1 MRTPAPFSLT
11 FHGAAGEVTGSC
23 YLVEA
28 AGLRFLVDC
37 GMFQGGQDAEAKNRR
52 ALKFGVDRIDFMLL
66 THAHIDH
73 SGLIPVLVKR
83 GFKGPIY
90 TTSATADLLEVMLV
104 DSAHIQ
110 EKDAEHHEGEDPLY
124 TVAQALSSLRQ
135 LRRVEYDVEITPAA
149 GVRVRMRDAGHILG
163 AAIIEVW
170 LAQGERETKLVF
182 SGDLGQPGRPLV
194 RDPTPV
200 GEADVLVMES
210 TYGNRL
216 HKPMDAT
223 IDELCQ
229 AVTETLAE
237 RRGNIV
243 IPAFAVGRTQELLY
257 LLIRLVREGRLGNL
271 DIVVDSPLAAK
282 ATAVTLKHW
291 SVLDPDVI
299 PVFDS
304 AMRHGGRP
312 RIRFT
317 ESVEE
322 SAALSRVHDGT
333 IIIAGSGMCDA
344 GRIKYH
350 LRDNLP
356 RSQSS
361 IVIIGFQAEGTLG
374 RRIVDGARSVR
385 IFGDDYSVRAKVYTI
400 GGLSAHGDQAALM
413 GWLRAFSAPPARTFI
428 VHGEPDTARSFGAV
442 VQQQLKWRVDI
453 PSRGQ
458 TVQVP

>member
-1 MRTPAPFSLT
+1 MRVPVRLT

-23 YLVEA
+23 YLVET
-28 AGLRFLVDC
+28 GGPRFLVDC
-37 GMFQGGQDAEAKNRR
+37 GMFQGGQDADIKNRR
-52 ALKFGVDRIDFMLL
+52 ALNFGVDKIDFVLL

-73 SGLIPVLVKR
+73 SGLIPRLVKR

-110 EKDAEHHEGEDPLY
+110 EKDAERHEGEEPLY
-124 TVAQALSSLRQ
+124 TVTQALHCLRQ
-135 LRRVEYDVEITPAA
+135 LRRVEYDTDIAPAA
-149 GVRVRMRDAGHILG
+149 GVRVRMHDAGHILG
-163 AAIIEVW
+163 SAIVEIW
-170 LAQGERETKLVF
+170 LTQGERETKLVF
-182 SGDLGQPGRPLV
+182 SGDLGQPNRPLV

-223 IDELCQ
+223 VDELCQ
-229 AVTETLAE
+229 AVTETFAD
-237 RRGNIV
+237 RRGNVV
-243 IPAFAVGRTQELLY
+243 IPAFAVGRTQEVLY
-257 LLIRLVREGRLGNL
+257 LLIRLVREGRLDDL

-291 SVLDPDVI
+291 ALLDPDVG

-322 SAALSRVHDGT
+322 STALSRVRDGI
-333 IIIAGSGMCDA
+333 IIIAGSGMCEA

-356 RSQSS
+356 RTESS
-361 IVIIGFQAEGTLG
+361 IVIIGFQAQGTLG
-374 RRIVDGARSVR
+374 RRIVDGAKSVR
-385 IFGDDYSVRAKVYTI
+385 IFGDEYPVRAKIYTI
-400 GGLSAHGDQAALM
+400 GGLSAHGDQTALL
-413 GWLRAFSAPPARTFI
+413 GWLRTFTAPPARTFI
-428 VHGEPDTARSFGAV
+428 VHGEPDTAHTFGTL
-442 VQQQLKWRVDI
+442 VQQQLGWRVEI
-453 PSRGQ
+453 PSQGQ
-458 TVQVP
+458 TMQAP

>member
-1 MRTPAPFSLT
+1 
-11 FHGAAGEVTGSC
+11 
-23 YLVEA
+23 
-28 AGLRFLVDC
+28 
-37 GMFQGGQDAEAKNRR
+37 
-52 ALKFGVDRIDFMLL
+52 
-66 THAHIDH
+66 
-73 SGLIPVLVKR
+73 
-83 GFKGPIY
+83 
-90 TTSATADLLEVMLV
+90 
-104 DSAHIQ
+104 
-110 EKDAEHHEGEDPLY
+110 
-124 TVAQALSSLRQ
+124 
-135 LRRVEYDVEITPAA
+135 
-149 GVRVRMRDAGHILG
+149 
-163 AAIIEVW
+163 
-170 LAQGERETKLVF
+170 
-182 SGDLGQPGRPLV
+182 
-194 RDPTPV
+194 V

-229 AVTETLAE
+229 AVTETFLD
-237 RRGNIV
+237 RRGNVV
-243 IPAFAVGRTQELLY
+243 IPAFAVGRTQEVLY

-291 SVLDPDVI
+291 SVLDPDVV

-322 SAALSRVHDGT
+322 SAALSKVHDGT

-356 RSQSS
+356 RAQSS

-385 IFGDDYSVRAKVYTI
+385 IFGDEYPVRAKVYTI

-413 GWLRAFSAPPARTFI
+413 GWLRTFHAPPARTFI
-428 VHGEPDTARSFGAV
+428 VHGESDTARSFGNL
-442 VQQQLKWRVDI
+442 VQQELGWRVD
-453 PSRGQ
+453 
-458 TVQVP
+458 VPAQGTTFQAP

>member
-1 MRTPAPFSLT
+1 MPIPVRLT
-11 FHGAAGEVTGSC
+11 FHGAANEVTGSC
-23 YLVEA
+23 FLVESG
-28 AGLRFLVDC
+28 GLRFLVDC
-37 GMFQGGQDAEAKNRR
+37 GMFQGGQDADLKNRR
-52 ALKFGVDRIDFMLL
+52 ALKFGVEKVDFLLL

-73 SGLIPVLVKR
+73 SGLIPLLVKR
-83 GFKGPIY
+83 GFKGPVY

-110 EKDAEHHEGEDPLY
+110 EKDAERHGGEEPLY
-124 TVAQALSSLRQ
+124 TVTQAVGCLRQ
-135 LRRVEYDVEITPAA
+135 LRRIEYDTEVAPAA
-149 GVRVRMRDAGHILG
+149 GVRVRFRDAGHILG
-163 AAIIEVW
+163 SAIVEVW

-182 SGDLGQPGRPLV
+182 SGDLGHPNRPLV

-200 GEADVLVMES
+200 GEADVLVVES

-229 AVTETLAE
+229 AVTETFLD
-237 RRGNIV
+237 RRGNVV
-243 IPAFAVGRTQELLY
+243 IPAFAVGRTQEVLY

-271 DIVVDSPLAAK
+271 DIVVDSPLAQK

-291 SVLDPDVI
+291 SVLDPDVV

-322 SAALSRVHDGT
+322 SAALSKVHDGVV
-333 IIIAGSGMCDA
+333 IIAGSGMCDA

-356 RSQSS
+356 RAQSS
-361 IVIIGFQAEGTLG
+361 IVIIGFQAQGTLG

-385 IFGDDYSVRAKVYTI
+385 IFGDEYPVRAKVYTI
-400 GGLSAHGDQAALM
+400 GGLSAHGDQAALV
-413 GWLRAFSAPPARTFI
+413 GWLRTFHAPPARTFI
-428 VHGEPDTARSFGAV
+428 VHGEPDAARGFGNL
-442 VQQQLKWRVDI
+442 VQQELGWHVEV
-453 PSRGQ
+453 PVRGA
-458 TVQVP
+458 TFQVP